1 MFSTTSL
8 LTTVAVVAFAGQTIA
23 YDMPSCWN
31 SCFTQY
37 NVTSQGSLCSAAVGS
52 VVQTCI
58 AAGCAAANSTAST
71 GQYTNWLS
79 EYCSSPPSTTT
90 TVSSSTTSSPVSNA
104 TTTTISSSSISL
116 TTIIFT
122 TTSSATTASAG
133 PTGYTNGTTTS
144 PTYPAG
150 PTGGSNH
157 TAPTVGP
164 TAPPYTGAASSLA
177 ATGSL
182 VAFFGLVA
190 VAFLS

>member
-1 MFSTTSL
+1 MFSTSSL
-8 LTTVAVVAFAGQTIA
+8 LTTVAVVAFAGQTMA
-23 YDMPSCWN
+23 YDMPACWD

-37 NVTSQGSLCSAAVGS
+37 NVTSQGSLCTAAVGS
-52 VVQTCI
+52 VVSTCI

-71 GQYTNWLS
+71 GQYTSWLS
-79 EYCSSPPSTTT
+79 EYCSAPSTTS
-90 TVSSSTTSSPVSNA
+90 TVSSGLTSSPVSNA
-104 TTTTISSSSISL
+104 TTTTISSSAISL
-116 TTIIFT
+116 TTIIIT
-122 TTSSATTASAG
+122 TTSSATSASAV
-133 PTGYTNGTTTS
+133 PTGYTNGTTT

-182 VAFFGLVA
+182 VAFFGMVA

>member
-1 MFSTTSL
+1 MFPTTSL
-8 LTTVAVVAFAGQTIA
+8 LTTVAVVAFAGQTMA
-23 YDMPSCWN
+23 YDMPACWD

-58 AAGCAAANSTAST
+58 AAGCAAANSTAAT
-71 GQYTNWLS
+71 GQYTSWLS
-79 EYCSSPPSTTT
+79 EYCSPPSTTT
-90 TVSSSTTSSPVSNA
+90 SVASSTTSTPVSNA
-104 TTTTISSSSISL
+104 TTTTISSSISL
-116 TTIIFT
+116 TTIIIT
-122 TTSSATTASAG
+122 TTSSATSASAV
-133 PTGYTNGTTTS
+133 PTGYTNGTTTT

-164 TAPPYTGAASSLA
+164 TAPPYTGAASSLV

-182 VAFFGLVA
+182 VAFFGMVA

>member
-1 MFSTTSL
+1 MFSTSSL
-8 LTTVAVVAFAGQTIA
+8 LTTVAVVAFAGQTMA
-23 YDMPSCWN
+23 YDMPACWD

-71 GQYTNWLS
+71 GQYTGWLS
-79 EYCSSPPSTTT
+79 EYCSSPPTTT
-90 TVSSSTTSSPVSNA
+90 TVSSSTTSSPISNA
-104 TTTTISSSSISL
+104 TTTTISSSAISL
-116 TTIIFT
+116 TTIIIT
-122 TTSSATTASAG
+122 TTSSSTTASAV
-133 PTGYTNGTTTS
+133 PTGYTNGTTT

-157 TAPTVGP
+157 TAPTAGP

-182 VAFFGLVA
+182 VAFFGMVA